1 MSALCCLGGCS
12 AASPPPQLPPASS
25 ELAESDY
32 DGHGIRVLFFSLAV
46 DLVRSFFS
54 VSPVISFRFSGN
66 LVCRRALEKIAVL
79 FRLNSAATVG
89 NRLVDCQTT
98 RQYCKR
104 VSIVATVNTLGL
116 PSRVSPVW
124 WFRVCCILLISAG
137 MLCRLQSPSRPA
149 RYSQPGAWIL

>member
-1 MSALCCLGGCS
+1 MLSWWLLGCLSSATT
-12 AASPPPQLPPASS
+12 AASIIGA
-25 ELAESDY
+25 
-32 DGHGIRVLFFSLAV
+32 GRIRLRWTWHSRSFFPLAV

-79 FRLNSAATVG
+79 FRFNSAATVG